1 MDAYMESIFEAKFKP
16 TKDKNHAKLI
26 ETEPVLIALAVL
38 RIEFTLRCSVLASRD
53 DYMTAMTKVYMKLH

>member
-1 MDAYMESIFEAKFKP
+1 MESIFEAKFKP

-38 RIEFTLRCSVLASRD
+38 RIEFTLRCSVFGFKR
-53 DYMTAMTKVYMKLH
+53 